1 LKITPD
7 GNQTFSFQISVRNIL
22 SVGAYNSRVCS
33 NHNSLSADSGKRSS
47 PSSLMS

>member
-1 LKITPD
+1 L
-7 GNQTFSFQISVRNIL
+7 SFQISERNIL

-33 NHNSLSADSGKRSS
+33 NHNWSSADSGKRSS